1 MRAELP
7 PKAVMVIGPK
17 SALADYREELGI
29 FLRLWLVIVAGIA
42 VILLGTWLVSSSG
55 IEMVS

>member
-29 FLRLWLVIVAGIA
+29 FLRLWLVILAGIA
-42 VILLGTWLVSSSG
+42 VILLSSWPVSSSG
-55 IEMVS
+55 I

>member
-7 PKAVMVIGPK
+7 PKAVMVIGLK

-42 VILLGTWLVSSSG
+42 VILLSSWPVSSSG

>member
-1 MRAELP
+1 
-7 PKAVMVIGPK
+7 MVIGLK

-42 VILLGTWLVSSSG
+42 VILLSSWPVSSSG